1 MAIATRAQPQP
12 SPVYDS
18 IPKLENGDHLTRDE
32 FERRYKAAPRW
43 QKAELIDGVVHMPSP
58 VRHRRHGKPQSRLS
72 GWVVHYE
79 TATPGIESSGNGTL
93 RLDDSS
99 EPQPDALLLIS
110 PEFGS
115 QSVIDEDDYVAGAPE
130 WVGEIAASSVS
141 YDLHVKFRAYQRN
154 GVKEYVVWRVEDAA
168 IDWFVRRG
176 EKFEPLPLGE
186 IYKSEVFPGLWLDAN
201 ALIAGDLT
209 KVFQVLDQGLATP
222 EHAAFVQQL
231 QQQRDQLAKKNQP
244 KES

>member
-1 MAIATRAQPQP
+1 MTPAIKTLPPAAPGAKAVPR
-12 SPVYDS
+12 
-18 IPKLENGDHLTRDE
+18 LENGDLLSREE

-99 EPQPDALLLIS
+99 EPQPDAFLLIS
-110 PEFGS
+110 PEFGG
-115 QSVIDEDDYVAGAPE
+115 QAVIDEDDYVAGAPE

-141 YDLHVKFRAYQRN
+141 YDLHVKLRAYQRN
-154 GVKEYVVWRVEDAA
+154 GVKEYVVWRVEDGAV
-168 IDWFVRRG
+168 DWFVRRG
-176 EKFEPLPLGE
+176 DKFQPLPSSE
-186 IYKSEVFPGLWLDAN
+186 IYKSEVFPGLWLDAS
-201 ALIAGDLT
+201 AMIAGDLK

-222 EHAAFVQQL
+222 EHSAFVQQL
-231 QQQRDQLAKKNQP
+231 QQRRDQLAKKSE
-244 KES
+244 KEQ